1 MKPLGRLRPGLG
13 VDLGTAN
20 TVVYHPRRGVILN
33 EPSVMLAKAGA
44 EERRSEPL
52 ATGALAREL
61 MGRTPAGLAVIRP
74 LQDGVVTD
82 LAAAKGFIV
91 ASLRKLRLP
100 PWERV
105 RARAVIGLPAGATG
119 LERQALKE
127 AAEEAGLGRV
137 DLLPEP
143 IAGAL
148 GAGVDPAGPRARM
161 VVDVGGGTSEITA
174 FCYGGILTSRSS
186 RIAGDE
192 LTIALSSHLRQAHQL
207 LVGDLAAEEAK
218 KALAEGGEPTL
229 VIDGRDAATG
239 RPRSVQVEADELE
252 EALRPTVDAIVCS
265 LTATLAEDLPPQA
278 VADIMKDG
286 VIAFG
291 GGSLMKGL
299 ACRFEQATGFRVRV
313 AERPLTCVAE
323 GAAAALA
330 RPDVLR
336 SFTF

>member
-1 MKPLGRLRPGLG
+1 MTPTGWLRPGIG

-20 TVVYHPRRGVILN
+20 TVVCHPRRGIVLN
-33 EPSVMLAKAGA
+33 EPSVMLARAAGD
-44 EERRSEPL
+44 ERKGEPV
-52 ATGALAREL
+52 ATGSLAREL
-61 MGRTPAGLAVIRP
+61 MGRTPTGLSVVRP
-74 LQDGVVTD
+74 LQDGVITD
-82 LAAAKGFIV
+82 LVAAKSFMV
-91 ASLRKLRLP
+91 ASLRKLRLS
-100 PWERV
+100 PWERF
-105 RARAVIGLPAGATG
+105 RTRAVIGLPAGATG

-148 GAGVDPAGPRARM
+148 GAGLDPASPRAQM
-161 VVDVGGGTSEITA
+161 VVDIGGGTSEITA
-174 FCYGGILTSRSS
+174 FCYGGILTTRSS

-192 LTIALSSHLRQAHQL
+192 LTIALASHLRQAHQL

-218 KALAEGGEPTL
+218 KSLAEGGEPGL
-229 VIDGRDAATG
+229 VIDGRDAGSG
-239 RPRSVQVEADELE
+239 RPRTVEVEAQELE

-278 VADIMKDG
+278 VGDIMRAG
-286 VIAFG
+286 VVAFG
-291 GGSLMKGL
+291 GGSLMRGL

-323 GAAAALA
+323 GAAAALT
-330 RPDVLR
+330 RPDIVK
-336 SFTF
+336 SFAS